1 MPFGSRSEQTSAKLR
16 GGRSV
21 VYAIRGCDELKGVM
35 AGMQDMGATDA
46 TLTMGRKA
54 SAQSAATSPAGTTGP
69 IFVSSAGVSGVMD
82 AAAIRNASGDWPA
95 ANIPNDEAIYFLATT
110 NSGVKPDLSRHA
122 YRAVKRAFDIV
133 ASGIALAILLI
144 PGLILSAVICIKS
157 PGAGPLYSQV
167 RVGRLKKDGSYKLFR
182 MYKFRSMVPNADKM
196 LDELKDL
203 NEADGPLFKIKDD
216 PRIIPGIGTFI
227 RKHSID
233 ELPQLINV
241 FIGDMSLV
249 GPRPALP
256 CEVVQYND
264 RAKQRLVAKCGCGG
278 AWQAGSRSDST
289 FEEMIDLDLDYIK
302 KSSPL
307 YDLRLILDT
316 LRTMVSAKGA
326 Y

>member
-1 MPFGSRSEQTSAKLR
+1 M
-16 GGRSV
+16 
-21 VYAIRGCDELKGVM
+21 
-35 AGMQDMGATDA
+35 GMQETDAPNA
-46 TLTMGRKA
+46 TLTMGYRPSVQHPTSGSA
-54 SAQSAATSPAGTTGP
+54 STTGP

-82 AAAIRNASGDWPA
+82 ADAIRNASGEWPA
-95 ANIPNDEAIYFLATT
+95 ADIPNDEAIYFLATT
-110 NSGVKPDLSRHA
+110 NSGIKPDLSRHT
-122 YRAVKRAFDIV
+122 YRVVKRAFDIV
-133 ASGIALAILLI
+133 ASGIALATLLI
-144 PGLILSAVICIKS
+144 PGLILGAVICIKS

-167 RVGRLKKDGSYKLFR
+167 RVGRLKKDGRYKLFR

-264 RAKQRLVAKCGCGG
+264 RAKQRLVVKCGCGG

-307 YDLRLILDT
+307 YDLRLILGT
-316 LRTMVSAKGA
+316 LRTMISAKGA